1 MSSIYD
7 RLRLGGGGSG
17 DGGRRILSTVCLS
30 SSARHYSQR
39 VSNGGAVGVGGLTLS
54 IVRVRRRG
62 LGGGCGRVRQIGGS
76 WLTLAGCGCARVGCR
91 GRLDRVLVRLG
102 RRRRRRR
109 QYFRLR
115 LQGGALVRVLRSD
128 GASSRRSTRQAMGN
142 GGHNARRGAAGLLLR
157 RLCGIGRDWSHG
169 GGAEDA
175 EGAGRSDLEATPR

>member
-1 MSSIYD
+1 MSSIHD
-7 RLRLGGGGSG
+7 RLRFGGGGNG
-17 DGGRRILSTVCLS
+17 DGGRRILSMVCLS

-54 IVRVRRRG
+54 VVRVRRRG
-62 LGGGCGRVRQIGGS
+62 LGGVCWRARQIGGS
-76 WLTLAGCGCARVGCR
+76 WLALAGGGCARVGRR

-102 RRRRRRR
+102 RRRR
-109 QYFRLR
+109 QYFRLW
-115 LQGGALVRVLRSD
+115 LHGGALVRVLRGD
-128 GASSRRSTRQAMGN
+128 GAGSRGSTRQAMGD

-175 EGAGRSDLEATPR
+175 KGAGRTT

>member
-76 WLTLAGCGCARVGCR
+76 WLTLAGCRCARVGCR

-102 RRRRRRR
+102 RRRRRR

-157 RLCGIGRDWSHG
+157 RLCGIDRDWSHG

>member
-7 RLRLGGGGSG
+7 RLRLGGGSG
-17 DGGRRILSTVCLS
+17 GGGGRRILSMVCLS

-39 VSNGGAVGVGGLTLS
+39 VSNGGTVGVGGLTLS

-62 LGGGCGRVRQIGGS
+62 LGGVCRRVRQIGGS
-76 WLTLAGCGCARVGCR
+76 WLTLTGGGCARVGCR

-102 RRRRRRR
+102 RRRRRR

-115 LQGGALVRVLRSD
+115 LDGGALVRVLRGD